1 MAFTTRE
8 GKTQTTLAEINM
20 IPFIDIVLVL
30 LIIFMV
36 TAPVI
41 QSGIEVSTPRTEF
54 VREISEERLVITIDK
69 EQKVYLQNVPV
80 QVNELGDKIRE
91 KLLDPTRQSVYLLA
105 DQSVPWGVLA
115 VVMGAFV
122 QAGAHRLMVSAQ
134 ESGSSEVGDVRD
146 FVRRVQDDVLSTI

>member
-41 QSGIEVSTPRTEF
+41 QSGIEVNVPRTQV
-54 VREISEERLVITIDK
+54 VREITEQRIEVSIDK
-69 EQKVYLQNVPV
+69 EQKVYFQSVPV
-80 QVNELGDKIRE
+80 NVNELGDRIRE
-91 KLLDPTRQSVYLLA
+91 KLLDPARQSVYLRADEAVPFGVVATVMDRLKLA
-105 DQSVPWGVLA
+105 GIENISIVTQPLER
-115 VVMGAFV
+115 
-122 QAGAHRLMVSAQ
+122 Q
-134 ESGSSEVGDVRD
+134 
-146 FVRRVQDDVLSTI
+146 RR

>member
-41 QSGIEVSTPRTEF
+41 QSGIEVNVPKTQV
-54 VREISEERLVITIDK
+54 VRELAEEKLVVSVDKAQTI
-69 EQKVYLQNVPV
+69 YLQNSPV
-80 QVNELGDKIRE
+80 NINEIGMKIRE
-91 KLLDPTRQSVYLLA
+91 KLLDPTRQSVYLQA
-105 DQSVPWGVLA
+105 DESVPFGVIAVLMDYLKLA
-115 VVMGAFV
+115 GIENISIVT
-122 QAGAHRLMVSAQ
+122 QPLQKKR
-134 ESGSSEVGDVRD
+134 
-146 FVRRVQDDVLSTI
+146 

>member
-1 MAFTTRE
+1 MAVTTRE

-41 QSGIEVSTPRTEF
+41 QSGIEVNVPKTQT
-54 VREISEERLVITIDK
+54 VREIAEEKLMVSVDKAQTI
-69 EQKVYLQNVPV
+69 YLQNTPV
-80 QVNELGDKIRE
+80 NINELGAKIRE

-105 DQSVPWGVLA
+105 DEAVPFGVIA
-115 VVMGAFV
+115 VVMD
-122 QAGAHRLMVSAQ
+122 RLKL
-134 ESGSSEVGDVRD
+134 SGIENISIVTQPLEKTKR
-146 FVRRVQDDVLSTI
+146 